1 MRSPMALAA
10 VMCLFTLVAYARL
23 GESFEEC
30 ARRYGPHKEEAKEP
44 GRVLR
49 TYKKGEYSVTVVF
62 LLRPG
67 TTNYVAHAISYS
79 KPGDFVNEELSAVE
93 VDRFLEVNAAGN
105 EWKSKELADAPTARV
120 WARSDAKAVALY
132 GLTTRIL
139 EITSSD
145 MLEIMR
151 KEKDKKLSE
160 F

>member
-79 KPGDFVNEELSAVE
+79 KPGDFVNEELS
-93 VDRFLEVNAAGN
+93 
-105 EWKSKELADAPTARV
+105 
-120 WARSDAKAVALY
+120 
-132 GLTTRIL
+132 RIL